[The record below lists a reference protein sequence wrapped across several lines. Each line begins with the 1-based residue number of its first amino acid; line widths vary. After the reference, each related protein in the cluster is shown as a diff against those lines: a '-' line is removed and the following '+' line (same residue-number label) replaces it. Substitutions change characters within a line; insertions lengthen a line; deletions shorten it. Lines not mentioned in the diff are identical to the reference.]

1 MKCPFCSNLDTKVI
15 NSRTVESGNSIRRR
29 RNCEKCKN
37 RFTTYE
43 RIEKY
48 EFFVIKRDRTQE
60 AFEPNKLKDGL
71 VKSCNKRPVPIAEIE
86 SIIHSVENYAFN
98 NNLKEITSDK
108 IGEIVMNMLKEID
121 VVSYV
126 RFASVYKKFEDI
138 DTFKAEIDKLSKE
151 K

>member
-1 MKCPFCSNLDTKVI
+1 MKCPFCGFEDTKVT

-29 RNCEKCKN
+29 RNCEKCNN

-48 EFFVIKRDRTQE
+48 EFFVTKRDGTIE

-71 VKSCNKRPVPIAEIE
+71 VKSCNKRPVPISEIE
-86 SIIHSVENYAFN
+86 KIIRSVENYAVN
-98 NNLKEITSDK
+98 NNMKEISSDK
-108 IGEIVMNMLKEID
+108 IGEIVMNKLKELD

-138 DTFKAEIDKLSKE
+138 DTFKLEIDKLSKE